1 MNNSSSTL
9 LLKTFAKTILF
20 AFCMV
25 LDFGAIVLDVQN
37 AGKTGFGEDGFAE
50 WFQEIQVFIAFLF
63 LVFALKKNKTL
74 QPAD

>member
-37 AGKTGFGEDGFAE
+37 AGKTDLARMDLQSGFRKYKCLLLSCFS
-50 WFQEIQVFIAFLF
+50 FL
-63 LVFALKKNKTL
+63 
-74 QPAD
+74 P